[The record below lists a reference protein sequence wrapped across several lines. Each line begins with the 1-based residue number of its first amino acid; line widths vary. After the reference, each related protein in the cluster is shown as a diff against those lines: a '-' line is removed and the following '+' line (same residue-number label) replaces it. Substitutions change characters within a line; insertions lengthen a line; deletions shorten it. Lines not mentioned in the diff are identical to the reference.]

1 MKERYQFVK
10 FQTELQPFEEH
21 HMIAANFD
29 AAYCTWLSLNPYI
42 VVFVAGIFF
51 LNFHMIFLI
60 SQKNGCY
67 QKHVGNKSF
76 CSKYSG

>member
-29 AAYCTWLSLNPYI
+29 AANCTWLSLNPYV
-42 VVFVAGIFF
+42 VVFVAGFFF
-51 LNFHMIFLI
+51 LKFPQDILNIPKKWLL
-60 SQKNGCY
+60 
-67 QKHVGNKSF
+67 
-76 CSKYSG
+76 SKTYG